1 MIMTES
7 LLDFLRM
14 GGYAFYVWWSYAVVT
29 VVLALNFVLPMLRH
43 RRLRRALAQGPSF
56 ADRGDEP

>member
-1 MIMTES
+1 MTMTES
-7 LLDFLRM
+7 LLDFFRM

-43 RRLRRALAQGPSF
+43 RRLRRALAQEPSF
-56 ADRGDEP
+56 ADHGDEP